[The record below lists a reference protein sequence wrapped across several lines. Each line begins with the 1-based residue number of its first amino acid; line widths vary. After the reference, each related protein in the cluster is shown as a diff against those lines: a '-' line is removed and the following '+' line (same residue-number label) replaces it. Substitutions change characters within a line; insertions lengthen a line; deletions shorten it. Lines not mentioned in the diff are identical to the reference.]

1 VRVRSSRLVSF
12 THRAI
17 AALRYEVEPLDSRTR
32 ITVQSELVANETL
45 PEVHGDPRAS
55 AVLKSPLL
63 SEEHVAQDAWG
74 HLVHRTRASRLRMAA
89 AMDHEVT
96 GPEAQVRS
104 ESMPEWA
111 RTTVVTVLDPAN
123 RW

>member
-1 VRVRSSRLVSF
+1 
-12 THRAI
+12 
-17 AALRYEVEPLDSRTR
+17 
-32 ITVQSELVANETL
+32 
-45 PEVHGDPRAS
+45 
-55 AVLKSPLL
+55 
-63 SEEHVAQDAWG
+63 
-74 HLVHRTRASRLRMAA
+74 MAA